1 MRTKVILALVT
12 LFLMGCDETQAP
24 TAPINDMTDMDAT
37 PAQSGAFMNGPYG
50 TVMGGVQIFKNQDGT
65 FDVKLENFNT
75 TNGPDLYVYLSKEI
89 MPVNFISIAKLK
101 STNGNQVYAV
111 PGSPDLRSTNTCVS
125 TVKPITICLDMPCY
139 SSLTPHPR
147 LLLLPKRVWIS

>member
-1 MRTKVILALVT
+1 MRTKLILVLVT
-12 LFLMGCDETQAP
+12 LFLLGCDETQAP
-24 TAPINDMTDMDAT
+24 TAPINDMIDMDAM
-37 PAQSGAFMNGPYG
+37 ALQSGTFLNGPYG

-89 MPVNFISIAKLK
+89 MPVNFISMGKLK

-111 PGSPDLRSTNTCVS
+111 PGSPDFKEFKYVCIHCKAYNHLFG
-125 TVKPITICLDMPCY
+125 Y
-139 SSLTPHPR
+139 A
-147 LLLLPKRVWIS
+147 LLQ